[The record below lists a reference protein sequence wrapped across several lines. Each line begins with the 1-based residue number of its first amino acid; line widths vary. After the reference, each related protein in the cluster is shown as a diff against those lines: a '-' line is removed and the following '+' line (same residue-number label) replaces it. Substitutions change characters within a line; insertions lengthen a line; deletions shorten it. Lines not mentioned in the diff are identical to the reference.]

1 MKDGKFKRTVGIPRE
16 LFEILVETLRP
27 SYEERRKLGGRKPNL
42 NIEDTLLMTLTYYRD
57 YPTFFKLG
65 MMFNLDESNVYR
77 WIKWCDNKLE
87 EVLSGVI
94 DIRDLDENSEQLVD
108 VTECTIQRPKVYDI
122 QKEYYSGKKKKH
134 TIKIQLI
141 MNEKNKKIVSV
152 CFDKGSVHDF
162 SIFKNTTKELPD
174 TLKFLAD
181 SGYQGI
187 LDYFKNSM
195 TPKKKSKNNPLTD
208 EDKELNTLISSIRI
222 TVEHVNS
229 QLKIFRI
236 LSERYRSRINTFYSR
251 FLIICSFYNLCLDTQ
266 FRKKSINDLDKLTIN
281 QLISII
287 DVYTVINDGYDM
299 VIIETATG
307 DKDDRFVNI
316 DEISNKLKEKT
327 GSIIK

>member
-1 MKDGKFKRTVGIPRE
+1 MKYKKLAKMKDGRFKRAVGIPRE
-16 LFEILVETLRP
+16 LFEILVEVLRS
-27 SYEERRKLGGRKPNL
+27 SYEEKHKLGGRKPNL

-65 MMFNLDESNVYR
+65 MMFGLDESNAHR
-77 WIKWCDNKLE
+77 WVKWSENKLKE
-87 EVLSGVI
+87 ALSGVI

-134 TIKIQLI
+134 TIKIQII
-141 MNEKNKKIVSV
+141 MNEKNRKIVSV

-162 SIFKNTTKELPD
+162 NIFKNTTKELPD

-236 LSERYRSRINTFYSR
+236 LSERYRNRINTFYSR
-251 FLIICSFYNLCLDTQ
+251 FLIICSFYNLCLDT
-266 FRKKSINDLDKLTIN
+266 
-281 QLISII
+281 
-287 DVYTVINDGYDM
+287 
-299 VIIETATG
+299 
-307 DKDDRFVNI
+307 
-316 DEISNKLKEKT
+316 
-327 GSIIK
+327 